1 MSETYT
7 VTAKTVDEAIN
18 LANQLYG
25 GRNKEISHEIIST
38 PRKGFLGIGS
48 KDAIIRVTVVDT
60 GDDGLGSLVDEIKSY
75 KTQSVP
81 ETGYYTHAAETKP
94 EQKRPEQKKAE
105 HKKPEQ
111 KKPEQKKPEQKKSEQ
126 KKSEDKK
133 PEQKKPSQ
141 EKENKQGQEAK
152 TQVDNNQP
160 KAAKKDENLNAA
172 PKAEKAEK
180 PEKAEQSTKPQKQE
194 KNHKKSKKPSNPE
207 KNTKP
212 AKTEKT
218 KTDLRA
224 GDDVKLK
231 VAVSEDEMKFAL
243 EFIDRMVADM
253 KLSANAIPVVA
264 PEGEEFVVTETETVY
279 PAVVIEG
286 EDTGILIGHH
296 GETLDAIQYLVNLAL
311 FRRNSGEKGGR
322 ENIKITVDI
331 ENYREKREETLRA
344 LARRMAARAVKYKR
358 NVFLEPMNPYERRII
373 HSELQNY
380 PDVAT
385 HSVGS
390 DTNRKINIT
399 YEGADKSYGNKK
411 RGKNNRRPSTHSP
424 AVSEPEVPQGMPLP
438 TLDDIEE

>member
-38 PRKGFLGIGS
+38 PKKGFLGIGS

-60 GDDGLGSLVDEIKSY
+60 EDDGLNSIVDELKNYKS
-75 KTQSVP
+75 QSAP
-81 ETGYYTHAAETKP
+81 ETGYYTPAEPKAD
-94 EQKRPEQKKAE
+94 KKQ
-105 HKKPEQ
+105 EQ
-111 KKPEQKKPEQKKSEQ
+111 KKPEQKKNEQKKPEA
-126 KKSEDKK
+126 KKA
-133 PEQKKPSQ
+133 EQKKPSQ
-141 EKENKQGQEAK
+141 ENKPKNEHKVPAENVQSKID
-152 TQVDNNQP
+152 VQP
-160 KAAKKDENLNAA
+160 KIDKKDDFVNEA
-172 PKAEKAEK
+172 PKAEKADK
-180 PEKAEQSTKPQKQE
+180 NEQNVKTQKQE
-194 KNHKKSKKPSNPE
+194 KNHKKAKKSSGADKNVKAE
-207 KNTKP
+207 KAEKLETAEKP
-212 AKTEKT
+212 KAEA
-218 KTDLRA
+218 RV
-224 GDDVKLK
+224 DDVKLK
-231 VAVSEDEMKFAL
+231 NAVSDDEMKFAV
-243 EFIDRMVADM
+243 EFINAMIANM
-253 KLSANAIPVVA
+253 KLSATAVPVAA
-264 PEGEEFVVTETETVY
+264 PEGDEFVITETETVY
-279 PAVVIEG
+279 PAVVIDG
-286 EDTGILIGHH
+286 DDTGILIGHH

-373 HSELQNY
+373 HSELQSY

-390 DTNRKINIT
+390 DTNRKIIIT
-399 YEGADKSYGNKK
+399 YEGADKAQGNKK
-411 RGKNNRRPSTHSP
+411 RGRNNRRSSGRS
-424 AVSEPEVPQGMPLP
+424 AVSNEQSIPQGMPLP